1 MSQAPGLL
9 SDPFLRDD
17 SVQPPAPLRVLITR
31 PDEQALETAELV
43 RAAGG
48 AALFHPCLRLAPPVD
63 PQPLAAAVANLEHF
77 SWVALASANAA
88 QVLAPGLLRCARRP
102 RIAAVGPKTA
112 AVLQEHGLHVE
123 LCARASTAEGLRDE
137 LLGALQQCGRE
148 LAAQRVLLPRAA
160 QGRQALA
167 EGLAAAG
174 VQVEAVT
181 AYQMLPPPPA
191 ELAAMAQRFHRGE
204 VDLVPFGSPRTV
216 EIALGA
222 LGREAP
228 ALLRRTRVGA
238 IGATTAAALRAH
250 GVQIDAGGDGA
261 PADFAV
267 LLRAL
272 ADAHRQRP
280 R

>member
-1 MSQAPGLL
+1 MPSLL
-9 SDPFLRDD
+9 SDLFLRDD
-17 SVQPPAPLRVLITR
+17 SVQPAVPLRVLITR
-31 PDEQALETAELV
+31 PDEQAQETAELV

-48 AALFHPCLRLAPPVD
+48 TALVHPCLRLAPPVD
-63 PQPLAAAVANLEHF
+63 PQPLAAATADLGRF
-77 SWVALASANAA
+77 GWVALASANAA
-88 QVLAPGLLRCARRP
+88 RMLAPALLGCARRP

-112 AVLQEHGLHVE
+112 AILQEHGLHVE

-137 LLGALQQCGRE
+137 LLGALRE
-148 LAAQRVLLPRAA
+148 YGLALAEQRVLLPRAA
-160 QGRQALA
+160 EGREALA

-174 VQVEAVT
+174 VQVTAVT

-191 ELAAMAQRFHRGE
+191 ELTAMAQLFHRGE

-222 LGREAP
+222 LGSDAS
-228 ALLRRTRVGA
+228 ALLRHTWVGA
-238 IGATTAAALRAH
+238 IGKTTAAALRAH
-250 GVQIDAGGDGA
+250 GVQLDAGGDGA
-261 PADFAV
+261 PSDFAV

-272 ADAHRQRP
+272 AAAYKQRL